1 MKQPSEHFTLE
12 ELTRSVTA
20 KNRRIDNSPSAEV
33 INNLAILAK
42 TVLEPLRKK
51 YGKPIVVSSGYR
63 SEKLNRIVGGSKTS
77 QHVRGQAADITSLTD
92 SQKDNKELF
101 ELAKSMVENGEI
113 KVGQL
118 IDEYDYNWVHISI
131 PAGNKL
137 NQVLHLK

>member
-1 MKQPSEHFTLE
+1 MKQLSEHFTLE

-20 KNRRIDNSPSAEV
+20 KNRRIDNSPNAEV
-33 INNLAILAK
+33 TSNLAILAK

-77 QHVRGQAADITSLTD
+77 QHIRGQAADITSLTD
-92 SQKDNKELF
+92 SQKGNKELF